1 MEAPSGYT
9 KTQSIGG
16 EDESLIHLWVNE
28 SGCWIA
34 EHETK
39 VARGKSTAG
48 GCRHVSMLNFAI
60 GSAFGVLIGVLL
72 AQLEAAKV
80 RVHVEG
86 TLVGIFDI
94 SRKAFLIP
102 LRMVPDSA
110 MELMIQ
116 PLGADEVA
124 IGEPIATDVK
134 H

>member
-1 MEAPSGYT
+1 M
-9 KTQSIGG
+9 
-16 EDESLIHLWVNE
+16 
-28 SGCWIA
+28 
-34 EHETK
+34 
-39 VARGKSTAG
+39 ST
-48 GCRHVSMLNFAI
+48 LNFAI

-124 IGEPIATDVK
+124 IGEPIATDV
-134 H
+134 